1 LTSDHIYQVA
11 KVGCTLMNLLI
22 FFLIGCP
29 SSGKSTLTHQLI
41 NQIPNYRIISTDQIR
56 QKLFGDE
63 SIQGNW
69 QLIEAEIF
77 TQIQQNLT
85 AGNSI
90 IYDATNAKRAWR
102 MALLQKLKSIIAVF
116 SRMRGNGILERLTVQ
131 DCNTPHSCDY
141 RYNNLDIIGL
151 HLQTP
156 LEICKQWNKQ
166 RQRQVPESIIESY
179 HQALKQFPPILA
191 EGFTAIYDI
200 PYQNGDLD
208 LTSFTEKITKLSR
221 SKINRQNRTQ
231 HRKIELHRYSQ
242 LLDFD
247 RLMHLISLILEYPG
261 IGNLQQTDPQLLEN
275 ILGQKTNFD
284 NSIDEICTFI
294 TIKHHSIYADPIA
307 IKQDLKWLE
316 ENGII
321 GEESHSSEIHF
332 EAVKNSDIITHSYSD
347 IEPFQ
352 RLIKIIRFIIHNP
365 FLYNSEQGS
374 LNTLVSEMEAQQII
388 DLNSD
393 NNVRK
398 DIEKILKPF
407 RILPN
412 FPMKKGYFA
421 GTGILSEIDL
431 VKVFKLL
438 EAQAKSLED
447 PVSLEIYQ
455 RFQERIGYA
464 QLAHPQQYPVRAI
477 YNRSIVDL
485 DSLPSHSLAHHIH
498 HVESAIESGKCL
510 ELKVLNNSAQF
521 TNEPNDYFFA
531 FPLQIVFHN
540 IGWYLGF
547 EYVGGEKS
555 GLFKFERL
563 DRLCL
568 GRDQYQQ
575 REHQIQYQALQ
586 KLQTLYQSSG
596 GIFVGNN
603 RDDQIT
609 YLSKDKT
616 KKAKVEVQ
624 IELWFPD
631 NIFRFIRHLHNTIK
645 STKML

>member
-1 LTSDHIYQVA
+1 MSSLT
-11 KVGCTLMNLLI
+11 L
-22 FFLIGCP
+22 FLIGCP
-29 SSGKSTLTHQLI
+29 SSGKSTLAYQLI
-41 NQIPNYRIISTDQIR
+41 NQTPNYRIISTDQIR

-102 MALLQKLKSIIAVF
+102 MALLQKLKSI
-116 SRMRGNGILERLTVQ
+116 
-131 DCNTPHSCDY
+131 
-141 RYNNLDIIGL
+141 NNLDIIGL

-179 HQALKQFPPILA
+179 YQALKQFPPIPA

-200 PYQNGDLD
+200 PFQNGNLD

-231 HRKIELHRYSQ
+231 HRKVKLHRYSE

-247 RLMHLISLILEYPG
+247 RLMHLISLILEHPG

-388 DLNSD
+388 DLNSA
-393 NNVRK
+393 NNARK

-421 GTGILSEIDL
+421 GTGIFSHIPQVD
-431 VKVFKLL
+431 
-438 EAQAKSLED
+438 SRD
-447 PVSLEIYQ
+447 
-455 RFQERIGYA
+455 RI
-464 QLAHPQQYPVRAI
+464 
-477 YNRSIVDL
+477 
-485 DSLPSHSLAHHIH
+485 IH
-498 HVESAIESGKCL
+498 
-510 ELKVLNNSAQF
+510 
-521 TNEPNDYFFA
+521 
-531 FPLQIVFHN
+531 
-540 IGWYLGF
+540 
-547 EYVGGEKS
+547 
-555 GLFKFERL
+555 
-563 DRLCL
+563 
-568 GRDQYQQ
+568 
-575 REHQIQYQALQ
+575 
-586 KLQTLYQSSG
+586 LYYM
-596 GIFVGNN
+596 
-603 RDDQIT
+603 D
-609 YLSKDKT
+609 
-616 KKAKVEVQ
+616 
-624 IELWFPD
+624 
-631 NIFRFIRHLHNTIK
+631 
-645 STKML
+645 